1 MESKTPI
8 CDKHKYETDQGAE
21 VVPLHIAIELECK
34 LHERERE
41 TGEANAKCL
50 RLDYKIAKAHAEIRR
65 IKYCENSASDMLAAR
80 EVLIEQQRAEIERL
94 KQLWSCNLDII
105 GGELNKQLV
114 EARAEIEAL
123 KRVNVALNEEIK
135 IQRAYVAG
143 RDNTIERKERLIE
156 QMREA
161 LQMVRATSKSFLPG
175 LTWQAV
181 IAALKSAE
189 RSES

>member
-1 MESKTPI
+1 MSEITRIITP
-8 CDKHKYETDQGAE
+8 CRCG
-21 VVPLHIAIELECK
+21 
-34 LHERERE
+34 
-41 TGEANAKCL
+41 KC
-50 RLDYKIAKAHAEIRR
+50 I
-65 IKYCENSASDMLAAR
+65 YCEFGGNPPAQIIEKETELAEAR
-80 EVLIEQQRAEIERL
+80 ADADHWKSECNALQRMAH
-94 KQLWSCNLDII
+94 
-105 GGELNKQLV
+105 

>member
-1 MESKTPI
+1 MVDNGGIWDEQSFRDFEI
-8 CDKHKYETDQGAE
+8 NRDKD
-21 VVPLHIAIELECK
+21 AI
-34 LHERERE
+34 
-41 TGEANAKCL
+41 
-50 RLDYKIAKAHAEIRR
+50 
-65 IKYCENSASDMLAAR
+65 
-80 EVLIEQQRAEIERL
+80 
-94 KQLWSCNLDII
+94 KQL
-105 GGELNKQLV
+105 ETELV

-189 RSES
+189 RS